1 MPAARF
7 RKKPEYVEA
16 ITVHEV
22 LESANDDWD
31 NLPAWLVE
39 HYEAGK
45 VLFLPD
51 AVEIRTLNGDLRA
64 VDGDWIV
71 KGDGGEPYPVHP
83 DAFASMYDP
92 A

>member
-1 MPAARF
+1 MTVARF
-7 RKKPEYVEA
+7 RKKPEEVEA
-16 ITVHEV
+16 IQFIEGNTAEV
-22 LESANDDWD
+22 CEYLDSANASYSTIPHPDG
-31 NLPAWLVE
+31 PAQDQVFI
-39 HYEAGK
+39 H
-45 VLFLPD
+45 
-51 AVEIRTLNGDLRA
+51 TLNGDLRA